1 MRAVSCKVSITNS
14 GLTRSRQSQVSL
26 QQILRPV
33 RPQGLHLAP
42 PHTACARGL
51 KGANPKSGE
60 VPQKIIRI
68 YLRYGPDGEKVINK
82 IDRVSKPGRRVYRS
96 TSELQKKLV
105 LGGLGVAVM
114 STSKGILSD
123 RECRKENVGGEVI
136 CSIW

>member
-1 MRAVSCKVSITNS
+1 MMTDPVADM
-14 GLTRSRQSQVSL
+14 LTRIRNAVNAEKQAVNVPYSRL
-26 QQILRPV
+26 KRDI
-33 RPQGLHLAP
+33 
-42 PHTACARGL
+42 ARVMRREGYIENF
-51 KGANPKSGE
+51 KESGE